1 MMGVEKSASVVWN
14 GTELDFH
21 AELGSG
27 YEFDM
32 RGPATTDG
40 GSPVEFML
48 AGVAGC
54 TAMDVVHIL
63 RKRRLAVTDITVE
76 IKGVQAEEAPNV
88 FTDAT
93 IIYVIRGDGI
103 SPAAVEKAIQ
113 LSQDKYCS
121 ASIMFQRAGVNIS
134 TAYRIEEP
142 VAA

>member
-1 MMGVEKSASVVWN
+1 MGVEKSASVVWK

-32 RGPATTDG
+32 SGPATTDG
-40 GSPVEFML
+40 GSPIEFML

-63 RKRRLAVTDITVE
+63 RKRRLSVTDITVE
-76 IKGVQAEEAPNV
+76 IKGVQAEQAPNV
-88 FTDAT
+88 FTDAD
-93 IIYVIRGDGI
+93 IVYIIRGAGI
-103 SPAAVEKAIQ
+103 PADAVEKAIQ

-121 ASIMFQRAGVNIS
+121 ASIMFQRAGVNVR
-134 TAYRIEEP
+134 TEYRIEEP

>member
-1 MMGVEKSASVVWN
+1 MGVEKRASVEWK
-14 GTELDFH
+14 GTGLDFH

-27 YEFDM
+27 YGFEM
-32 RGPATTDG
+32 SGPATPAG

-54 TAMDVVHIL
+54 TAMDIVHIL
-63 RKRRLAVTDITVE
+63 QKRRLSLSTVTVE
-76 IKGVQAEEAPNV
+76 IRGTQAEEPPNV
-88 FTDAT
+88 YTDAS
-93 IIYVIRGDGI
+93 IVYIIRGENI
-103 SPAAVEKAIQ
+103 TPAAIEKAIE

-134 TAYRIEEP
+134 TKYRIEEM